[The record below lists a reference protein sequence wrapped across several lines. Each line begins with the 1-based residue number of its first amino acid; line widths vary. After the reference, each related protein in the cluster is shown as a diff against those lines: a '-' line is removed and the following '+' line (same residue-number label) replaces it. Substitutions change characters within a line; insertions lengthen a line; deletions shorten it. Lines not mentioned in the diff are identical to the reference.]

1 MERKVR
7 RLLSVGQ
14 LVVYGIHGVCKIAG
28 TEVKTV
34 DRKKVE
40 YYVVEPVSQA
50 GACFFV
56 PSGNPVAVGKLRPIL
71 TKAELDALFSDLDN
85 WKEVWVAEENQRKQY
100 YRELISGGD
109 RKSLL
114 SMILALQAHRVAQQE
129 AGRKFHLCDENFLR
143 DAQRLLC
150 MEIAVILGTD
160 EPSALS
166 YLQKHING

>member
-1 MERKVR
+1 M
-7 RLLSVGQ
+7 LSVGQ

-40 YYVVEPVSQA
+40 YYVVEPISQA

-56 PSGNPVAVGKLRPIL
+56 PSGNPVAVAKLRPVL
-71 TKAELDALFSDLDN
+71 TKAEMDVLLSDSRD
-85 WKEVWVAEENQRKQY
+85 WSAVWIPDENQRKQY
-100 YRELISGGD
+100 YRELISSGD

-114 SMILALQAHRVAQQE
+114 LMILALQAHRVAQQE

-150 MEIAVILGTD
+150 MEIAVVLKTD
-160 EPSALS
+160 EASALS
-166 YLQKHING
+166 YLQKHLQEK

>member
-1 MERKVR
+1 M
-7 RLLSVGQ
+7 LSVGQ

-28 TEVKTV
+28 TDVKTV

-40 YYVVEPVSQA
+40 YYVVEPLSQA
-50 GACFFV
+50 SACFFV
-56 PSGNPVAVGKLRPIL
+56 PSANPVAVAKLRPIL
-71 TKAELDALFSDLDN
+71 TKQELNALFSDLGN
-85 WKEVWVAEENQRKQY
+85 WQDIWVAEENQRKQY

-114 SMILALQAHRVAQQE
+114 SMILALQAHRIAQQE

-150 MEIAVILGTD
+150 MEIAVILETD
-160 EPSALS
+160 EPGALA
-166 YLQKHING
+166 YLQEHIAVN

>member
-1 MERKVR
+1 M
-7 RLLSVGQ
+7 LSVGQ

-28 TEVKTV
+28 TDVKTV

-56 PSGNPVAVGKLRPIL
+56 PSANPVAVAKLRPIL
-71 TKAELDALFSDLDN
+71 TKQELDALFSDLED
-85 WKEVWVAEENQRKQY
+85 WQSVWIPEENQRKQY

-109 RKSLL
+109 RKSLI
-114 SMILALQAHRVAQQE
+114 SMILALQAHRVSQQE

-160 EPSALS
+160 DIGAAT
-166 YLQKHING
+166 YLQEHLNK

>member
-1 MERKVR
+1 MVQK
-7 RLLSVGQ
+7 LLSAGQ
-14 LVVYGIHGVCKIAG
+14 LVVYGIHGVCKIVG
-28 TEVKTV
+28 TDVKTV

-40 YYVVEPVSQA
+40 YYVVEPLSQA

-56 PSGNPVAVGKLRPIL
+56 PSGNPVAVAKLRPIL
-71 TKAELDALFSDLDN
+71 TKQELDALFSDLGN
-85 WKEVWVAEENQRKQY
+85 WQDVWVAEENQRKQY

-114 SMILALQAHRVAQQE
+114 SMILALQAHRITQQD

-150 MEIAVILGTD
+150 MEIAVILETD
-160 EPSALS
+160 EPGALA
-166 YLQKHING
+166 YLREHIKAN

>member
-1 MERKVR
+1 M
-7 RLLSVGQ
+7 LSVGQ

-28 TEVKTV
+28 TQVKNV

-40 YYVVEPVSQA
+40 YYVVEPVSQS
-50 GACFFV
+50 GACFYV
-56 PSGNPVAVGKLRPIL
+56 PSGNPVAVAKLRPVL
-71 TKAELDALFSDLDN
+71 TKKELDALFSDLQD
-85 WKEVWVAEENQRKQY
+85 WKSVWVPEENQRKQY
-100 YRELISGGD
+100 YRELISSGD

-150 MEIAVILGTD
+150 MEIAVILQTD
-160 EPSALS
+160 EPGALS
-166 YLQKHING
+166 YLQEQIQDK

>member
-1 MERKVR
+1 M
-7 RLLSVGQ
+7 LSAGQ

-28 TEVKTV
+28 TEERTV

-40 YYVVEPVSQA
+40 YYVVEPVSQT
-50 GACFFV
+50 GACFYV
-56 PSGNPVAVGKLRPIL
+56 PSGNPVAVGKLRPVL
-71 TKAELDALFSDLDN
+71 TKQELEALFSDLQD
-85 WKEVWVAEENQRKQY
+85 WQSVWVAEENQRKQY

-114 SMILALQAHRVAQQE
+114 SMILALQAHRDAQQE

-150 MEIAVILGTD
+150 MEIAVILDTD
-160 EPSALS
+160 EPGALA
-166 YLQKHING
+166 YLQKYIAK

>member
-1 MERKVR
+1 M
-7 RLLSVGQ
+7 LSVGQ
-14 LVVYGIHGVCKIAG
+14 LVIYGIHGVCKIAG
-28 TEVKTV
+28 VEVKTV

-56 PSGNPVAVGKLRPIL
+56 PSGNPVAVAKLRPIL
-71 TKAELDALFSDLDN
+71 SREELDSLFTDLGN
-85 WKEVWVAEENQRKQY
+85 WKSVWVAEENQRKQY
-100 YRELISGGD
+100 YRELISSGD

-114 SMILALQAHRVAQQE
+114 AMILALHSHRAAQQE

-150 MEIAVILGTD
+150 MEIAVILQTD
-160 EPSALS
+160 EPGALS
-166 YLQKHING
+166 YLQAKIEGK

>member
-1 MERKVR
+1 M
-7 RLLSVGQ
+7 LSEGQ

-28 TEVKTV
+28 IEVKTV

-40 YYVVEPVSQA
+40 YYVVQPITQA

-56 PSGNPVAVGKLRPIL
+56 PSGNPVAVSKLRPIL
-71 TKAELDALFSDLDN
+71 SKQELDLLLADVKDGQD
-85 WKEVWVAEENQRKQY
+85 VWVQEENQRKQY

-114 SMILALQAHRVAQQE
+114 SMILALQTHKVAQQE

-143 DAQRLLC
+143 DALRLLC
-150 MEIAVILGTD
+150 MEISVILETD
-160 EPSALS
+160 ETGALA
-166 YLQKHING
+166 YLKEHISI

>member
-1 MERKVR
+1 M
-7 RLLSVGQ
+7 LTVGQ

-28 TEVKTV
+28 TEVRTV

-40 YYVVEPVSQA
+40 YFVIEPVSQA

-56 PSGNPVAVGKLRPIL
+56 PSGNPVAVAKLRPIL
-71 TKAELDALFSDLDN
+71 TKAELETLFTDLKD
-85 WKEVWVAEENQRKQY
+85 WKSVWIPEENQRKQY

-114 SMILALQAHRVAQQE
+114 SMILALQAHRIAQQE

-150 MEIAVILGTD
+150 MEIAVVLQTD
-160 EPSALS
+160 EPGALS
-166 YLQKHING
+166 YLIEHIQNV